1 MINTFRVR
9 ILVCFLAVGILLPFA
24 CLASL
29 TGHAACACP
38 IAPITK
44 VYAPPMIFGSWRQ
57 VHSHLN
63 GPNTVTITVTP
74 VGSTVVT
81 GEVRYWNKN
90 NNQVVETFT
99 SQAVVEYGN
108 SVGNISVRLK
118 GTPTGSSCDV
128 QVQ

>member
-1 MINTFRVR
+1 MIHAFRVR
-9 ILVCFLAVGILLPFA
+9 ILVCFLAACTLLPFA
-24 CLASL
+24 CLTAGS
-29 TGHAACACP
+29 AFAWPVVPA
-38 IAPITK
+38 TK
-44 VYAPPMIFGSWRQ
+44 VYAPPMTFGLWRE

-81 GEVRYWNKN
+81 GEVKYWDKN
-90 NNQVVETFT
+90 NKQVVETFT
-99 SQAVVEYGN
+99 SQSVVEHGN

-128 QVQ
+128 QVK